1 MLEPNQVIDMSLL
14 WDNSDLHARPDYLKI
29 KTFLP
34 QMHLSTAHGLLI
46 VREPEMFKG
55 IPRVST

>member
-1 MLEPNQVIDMSLL
+1 MDMSWL
-14 WDNSDLHARPDYLKI
+14 WDNSDLHARPDYPKI

-34 QMHLSTAHGLLI
+34 QTHLTTAHGLFI

-55 IPRVST
+55 IPRVSS

>member
-34 QMHLSTAHGLLI
+34 QMHLTTAHGLFI

-55 IPRVST
+55 IVRVSS